1 MKHRAAL
8 VFLVLSFCFCLNA
21 CSTQQR
27 NDTQDTADTIT
38 KTTDDKITEEITAP
52 NVYPYTVTLENGHTK
67 TVSLHGADPQLY
79 AQLYLAQ
86 LDDTGTLNRVILYR
100 PTGDHQDAD
109 AIREEVYVF
118 DGMTGE
124 SIPVTPVEDVL
135 KQFLTVDSMESA
147 WVLHIGGA
155 EYHINKTQFPP
166 EQSLLEIPCFDKDQN
181 FSINNNQL
189 FCTVGI
195 LCAENPLD
203 GTTSYARETL
213 LIRYGYDVQTR
224 EMVPVE
230 LTFQKSETTISGP
243 PIITSQTDA
252 ASITP

>member
-1 MKHRAAL
+1 MKHSASL
-8 VFLVLSFCFCLNA
+8 IFLVLSFCFCLNA

-27 NDTQDTADTIT
+27 KDTQDTADTII
-38 KTTDDKITEEITAP
+38 KTTDDKITEETTAP
-52 NVYPYTVTLENGHTK
+52 NVYSYTVTLENGQTK

-100 PTGDHQDAD
+100 PTGDNQDAD

-118 DGMTGE
+118 DGKTGE

-155 EYHINKTQFPP
+155 EYHITKEQFISDTKSKLYETPH
-166 EQSLLEIPCFDKDQN
+166 FDSNYN

-189 FCTVGI
+189 LCTVGI
-195 LCAENPLD
+195 RCAD
-203 GTTSYARETL
+203 GISGYAKETL
-213 LIRYGYDVQTR
+213 MIRYGYEPQLN
-224 EMVPVE
+224 EMIPVE
-230 LTFQKSETTISGP
+230 ITFQKSETTISGP
-243 PIITSQTDA
+243 PINVN
-252 ASITP
+252 